1 MANTF
6 TLIASNTVGSG
17 GAATVTFSSI
27 PATYT
32 DLVLLASTRG
42 TVAEDAFSVRVNNDS
57 ATNYE
62 FVQMNGNGSA
72 VASTTGATQNAIFGG
87 RQPESGYT
95 ANVFGSNQFY
105 FPNYAGNKNK
115 TASVDG
121 LSENNATTV
130 RTQLSSSL
138 YPQTA
143 AINRLDAFPGS
154 GSFAQYSSFYLY
166 GISNA

>member
-1 MANTF
+1 MPTF

-32 DLVLLASTRG
+32 DLVLLASPRG
-42 TVAEDAFSVRVNNDS
+42 SVAEDGFSVRINNDS

-62 FVQMNGNGSA
+62 FLQINGSGSA
-72 VASTTGATQNAIFGG
+72 VASSSGTVSSAAVGG

-95 ANVFGSNQFY
+95 ANVFGNNQFY
-105 FPNYAGNKNK
+105 FPNYAGSKNK
-115 TASVDG
+115 AVAVDAVN
-121 LSENNATTV
+121 ENNATAA
-130 RTQLSSSL
+130 RTQFTSDL
-138 YPQTA
+138 YPQTT
-143 AINRLDAFPGS
+143 AISRLDAFPGS
-154 GSFAQYSSFYLY
+154 GAFVQYSSFYLY